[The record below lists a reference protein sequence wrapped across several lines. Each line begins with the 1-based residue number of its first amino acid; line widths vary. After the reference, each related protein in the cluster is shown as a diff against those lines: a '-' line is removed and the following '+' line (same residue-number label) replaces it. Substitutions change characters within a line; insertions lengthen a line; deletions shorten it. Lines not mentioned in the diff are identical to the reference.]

1 MVQKESMA
9 FVKVGS
15 LKLLPP
21 GSATHFEVG
30 DGDAMAVCN
39 VAGVVYA
46 IDGICPHS
54 GGPLGHGALDGPILT
69 CPFHAWEFDCRTGVN
84 TADEDLKQATY
95 LVKVKDGEI
104 FVDLP
109 PSVGA

>member
-1 MVQKESMA
+1 MPFVSVGPVNLLAPGTAVQ
-9 FVKVGS
+9 VDI
-15 LKLLPP
+15 
-21 GSATHFEVG
+21 
-30 DGDAMAVCN
+30 DGNAVAVCN
-39 VAGVVYA
+39 VDGTLHA

-84 TADEDLKQATY
+84 TADEGLAQATY
-95 LVKVKDGEI
+95 PVKVEDGEI

-109 PSVGA
+109 

>member
-1 MVQKESMA
+1 MVQKKSMA

-21 GSATHFEVG
+21 GSATQIALAG
-30 DGDAMAVCN
+30 GDAVAVCN
-39 VAGVVYA
+39 VDGVLHA

-84 TADEDLKQATY
+84 TADEDVKQAIY
-95 LVKVKDGEI
+95 PVKVEDGEI
-104 FVDLP
+104 LVDLP
-109 PSVGA
+109 

>member
-1 MVQKESMA
+1 MVQKKSMA

-21 GSATHFEVG
+21 GSATHFELG
-30 DGDAMAVCN
+30 DGGAVAVCN
-39 VAGVVYA
+39 VAGALYA

-69 CPFHAWEFDCRTGVN
+69 CPFHGWEFDCRTG
-84 TADEDLKQATY
+84 TMPGDDLKLLATY
-95 LVKVKDGEI
+95 PVKVEDGEI
-104 FVDLP
+104 FVELP
-109 PSVGA
+109 